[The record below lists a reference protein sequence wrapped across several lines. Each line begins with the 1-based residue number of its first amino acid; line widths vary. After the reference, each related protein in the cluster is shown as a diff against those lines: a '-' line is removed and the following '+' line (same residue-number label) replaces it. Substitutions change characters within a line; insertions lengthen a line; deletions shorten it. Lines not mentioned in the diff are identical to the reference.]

1 MESKQMFSPIEA
13 KPDTPGRARGA
24 GLSLALAMA
33 PALWS
38 GAALAQSATCETP
51 AVLRVSIA
59 AQGNPQEQLGLYMPV
74 LDFLSER
81 SGKPVEVFIPRSYG
95 SAVEALRRG
104 WVQVAALSAA
114 AYVKARSEEAGIEP
128 FATNA
133 LKPGYLQP
141 EGPGYQ
147 VVLISKIDSEITR
160 LESAKGAVAG
170 LRDQESAA
178 GYHVPRIDFGKLVGQ
193 DLESYFSQV
202 LYTGADDLST
212 MAVAEGKVDVAFVTS
227 TKFDRMVRQNM
238 VRLEDFNVL
247 WRSPPLPENPF
258 VYRAA
263 LCEDLK
269 RTIAD
274 TFLTLHTQFQAR
286 HFLDSFKASRMVPVS
301 DLDYQILRDLRG
313 ARIKQPTD

>member
-1 MESKQMFSPIEA
+1 MFSA
-13 KPDTPGRARGA
+13 LASKPGAPGRADRA
-24 GLSLALAMA
+24 VLCLAIALAL
-33 PALWS
+33 ALWS
-38 GAALAQSATCETP
+38 GAARAQSASCENP
-51 AVLRVSIA
+51 EVLRISIA
-59 AQGNPQEQLGLYMPV
+59 VQGNPQKQLGLYMPV

-81 SGKPVEVFIPRSYG
+81 SGKPVEIFIPRSYG

-104 WVQVAALSAA
+104 WVQVGALSAG
-114 AYVKARSEEAGIEP
+114 AYVKARSEDAGVEP

-147 VVLISKIDSEITR
+147 VVLISKIDSEIKR

-178 GYHVPRIDFGKLVGQ
+178 GYHVPRIVFGKLVGQ

-212 MAVAEGKVDVAFVTS
+212 MAVFEGKVDVAFVTS
-227 TKFDRMVRQNM
+227 TGFDRMVRQEM

-269 RTIAD
+269 RIIAD